1 MLLNIKTQNFMIC
14 SNYLLWKPKKPSSGG
29 SHMYDESSIKILKQ
43 SMLPFLRN
51 RVHQFIK
58 CSFEK
63 NMFKNSGV

>member
-1 MLLNIKTQNFMIC
+1 MIC
-14 SNYLLWKPKKPSSGG
+14 SNYFFMKNKKPSSGD

-51 RVHQFIK
+51 HVHQFIK

-63 NMFKNSGV
+63 NMFENSGV